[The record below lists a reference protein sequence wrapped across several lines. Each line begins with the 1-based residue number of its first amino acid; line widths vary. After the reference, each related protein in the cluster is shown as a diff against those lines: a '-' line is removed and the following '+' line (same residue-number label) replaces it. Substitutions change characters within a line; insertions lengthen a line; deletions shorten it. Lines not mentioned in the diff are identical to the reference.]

1 MIVAAP
7 RIDTLIE
14 LLAMRASET
23 GDQNAFTFQ
32 NQSMTFFEL
41 WRRVRRFASFLLV
54 NNINRSEPVLIL
66 LPNGPDFFP
75 AFYGIQCAGGM
86 AVPLFPGSSADRVQG
101 IAQHCGAR
109 LLIVPAGQKEKFA
122 HSWLQT
128 ISVDDAPSEISP
140 PEFPLIQPND
150 ISFLQFTSGSTG
162 NPKGVILSHANLLTN
177 IQQLIAGMQITE
189 RDIFVSW
196 LPVYHDMGLILKTMV
211 PFFLAAEVHL
221 LPTDLSNVRIWLKT
235 IETYHATFTAAPDF
249 AYRMAIRFADESIDI
264 SSLRVALNAAEPVR
278 AGTIFGFEK
287 KFGLTNVMTAGYGL
301 AEATVGV
308 SMTEPAHSPHLDAR
322 GLVSVGKPFP
332 NVEVKIVDSES
343 ILPPGQIGEIII
355 RSTANSRGYF
365 NNPQETARLFWKD
378 GFLLS
383 GDLGYLDEEGYL
395 YIAGRKKNI
404 IKHAGETVAAQEIE
418 EIVDSTTGIRAS
430 AAVGIDRGTRE
441 GEQVYVFA
449 ETRDGNSEMWEETI
463 IEIVEAVH
471 ARLGLRP
478 GRVYL
483 LKPRS
488 IPRTHNGKIQYTL
501 LKEQYF
507 SGKLKE
513 DGLIL
518 YPT

>member
-1 MIVAAP
+1 VIVVGP
-7 RIDTLIE
+7 RVDTLIE
-14 LLAMRASET
+14 LLARRASET
-23 GDQNAFTFQ
+23 GDKQAFSFQ
-32 NQSMTFFEL
+32 DQSMTFFEL
-41 WRRVRRFASFLLV
+41 WQHVKRFASFLIT

-75 AFYGIQCAGGM
+75 AFYGIQCVGGI
-86 AVPLFPGSSADRVQG
+86 AVPLFPGSSVERVQG

-109 LLIVPAGQKEKFA
+109 LLVLPADQKEKFI
-122 HSWLQT
+122 HSRLQL
-128 ISVDDAPSEISP
+128 ISVDDAPSGINL
-140 PEFPLIQPND
+140 PEFPVIRSDD

-162 NPKGVILSHANLLTN
+162 NPKGVMLSHANLLTN

-221 LPTDLSNVRIWLKT
+221 LPTDLSNVNTWLKT
-235 IETYHATFTAAPDF
+235 IEAHHATFTAAPDF
-249 AYRMAIRFADESIDI
+249 AYRMALRFADESIDI

-278 AGTIFGFEK
+278 AGTISGFEQ

-308 SMTEPAHSPHLDAR
+308 SMTEPGRGPYVDAR
-322 GLVSVGKPFP
+322 GLVSVGKPFS
-332 NVEVKIVDSES
+332 NVEVKIVDDES
-343 ILPPGQIGEIII
+343 TLPLGQIGEIII

-365 NNPQETARLFWKD
+365 NNPLETARLFWKD

-383 GDLGYLDEEGYL
+383 GDLGYIDEEGYL

-418 EIVDSTTGIRAS
+418 EIVDTQNGIRAS
-430 AAVGIDRGTRE
+430 AAVAIEHGTLE

-449 ETRDGNSEMWEETI
+449 EVRIESPETWEETI
-463 IEIVEAVH
+463 IEIVETIH

-488 IPRTHNGKIQYTL
+488 IPRTHNGKIQYAL
-501 LKEQYF
+501 LKEQYI

-513 DGLIL
+513 NGLIL

>member
-1 MIVAAP
+1 
-7 RIDTLIE
+7 
-14 LLAMRASET
+14 MRASET

-75 AFYGIQCAGGM
+75 ALYGIQCAGGM
-86 AVPLFPGSSADRVQG
+86 AVPLSPGSSADRVQG

-162 NPKGVILSHANLLTN
+162 DPKGVILSHANLLTN

-235 IETYHATFTAAPDF
+235 IERYHATCTAALDF

-278 AGTIFGFEK
+278 AGTIFGCEK
-287 KFGLTNVMTAGYGL
+287 KFGLNRVMAAGYGL

-308 SMTEPAHSPHLDAR
+308 SMTEPGQSPRVDER

-332 NVEVKIVDSES
+332 DVEVKILDGES
-343 ILPPGQIGEIII
+343 ILPQGEIGEILI
-355 RSTANSRGYF
+355 RSTANSSGYL
-365 NNPQETARLFWKD
+365 NNPEETARLFSKD
-378 GFLLS
+378 GFLFS
-383 GDLGYLDEEGYL
+383 GDLGYLDEQGQL

-404 IKHAGETVAAQEIE
+404 IKHAGETITAQEIE
-418 EIVDSTTGIRAS
+418 GLVDEIGGVRTS
-430 AAVGIDRGTRE
+430 AAVGIDRGGLE
-441 GEQVYVFA
+441 GEQAYVFA
-449 ETRDGNSEMWEETI
+449 EVRGGSPDEWGEI
-463 IEIVEAVH
+463 IIRVVEAIH

-478 GRVYL
+478 GRVFL
-483 LKPRS
+483 LKPRG
-488 IPRTHNGKIQYTL
+488 IPRTHNGKIQYGL
-501 LKEQYF
+501 LREHF
-507 SGKLKE
+507 ITGKLR
-513 DGLIL
+513 DDRLIL
-518 YPT
+518 YPDY